1 MSSEHK
7 SHLKCGFGEAF
18 EGSLSE
24 ESEEVGNQLS
34 TRLRSF
40 FCWGMAQGY
49 SLMSLNHNR
58 EIFYGI

>member
-7 SHLKCGFGEAF
+7 SHLKWGFGEAF

-24 ESEEVGNQLS
+24 ESEEVGNQMS
-34 TRLRSF
+34 TLLRSF
-40 FCWGMAQGY
+40 FSWGMAQCY
-49 SLMSLNHNR
+49 SLMFLNQNR